1 MEGQKQHNSLQLE
14 KLLLELNKLKTE
26 NLELKN
32 SIISKENELTQNKR
46 EIVRLQAQNKRKLE
60 YISQFSHEF
69 KTPLNAIKGFTTLLL
84 ETDLLKE
91 KQINYY
97 KNILKASDHL
107 FQIVNYN
114 IDAARAEDDK
124 INLIYEEFC
133 PSEIIREVV
142 CVLAEKIKEKN
153 IKLDLNMQKALLNAD
168 KRRFRQLIYNLIG
181 NAYKYNNFNGTISIS
196 TFCKDNN
203 FYFEIKDTGCGIDIS
218 KQKEV
223 FEFFSN
229 INTSIYD
236 PSESSG
242 IGLSLCKKIIKLH
255 GGEIDFTS
263 KNNEGSV
270 FWFYLPLKAA
280 NL

>member
-1 MEGQKQHNSLQLE
+1 MEGQKQHKSLRLK
-14 KLLLELNKLKTE
+14 KLLLELNKLKAE

-133 PSEIIREVV
+133 PSEIISEVV

-181 NAYKYNNFNGTISIS
+181 NAYKYNDFNGKISIN

-270 FWFYLPLKAA
+270 FWFYLPLKKVV
-280 NL
+280 

>member
-1 MEGQKQHNSLQLE
+1 MEGQKQHKSLRLK
-14 KLLLELNKLKTE
+14 KLLLELNKLKAE

-32 SIISKENELTQNKR
+32 SIKSKENELTQNKR

-91 KQINYY
+91 KQISYY
-97 KNILKASDHL
+97 QNILKASDHL

-114 IDAARAEDDK
+114 IDAARAETNK

-133 PSEIIREVV
+133 PSDIIREVI

-181 NAYKYNNFNGTISIS
+181 NAYKYNNFNGTISINTS
-196 TFCKDNN
+196 CKDNN

-229 INTSIYD
+229 INTYIYD
-236 PSESSG
+236 SSESSG

-270 FWFYLPLKAA
+270 FWFYLPLKKAM
-280 NL
+280 

>member
-1 MEGQKQHNSLQLE
+1 MEGQNQQISLQLE
-14 KLLLELNKLKTE
+14 KLLLELNKLKAE

-32 SIISKENELTQNKR
+32 SIISKDNELSQNKR
-46 EIVRLQAQNKRKLE
+46 EISRLQSQNERKLE

-107 FQIVNYN
+107 FQKENYN
-114 IDAARAEDDK
+114 KDAARAENDK
-124 INLIYEEFC
+124 INLNYEEFYPC
-133 PSEIIREVV
+133 DIIREVV

-153 IKLDLNMQKALLNAD
+153 IKLDLNMQKVILNAD

-181 NAYKYNNFNGTISIS
+181 NAYKYNDFNGKISINTS
-196 TFCKDNN
+196 CIDNN
-203 FYFEIKDTGCGIDIS
+203 FYFEIKDTGCGIDAE

-223 FEFFSN
+223 FEFYSN
-229 INTSIYD
+229 INTSVYD
-236 PSESSG
+236 SSESSG
-242 IGLSLCKKIIKLH
+242 IGLSLSKKIIKLH

-270 FWFYLPLKAA
+270 FWFYLPLKKVV
-280 NL
+280 

>member
-1 MEGQKQHNSLQLE
+1 MEGQNQQISLQLE
-14 KLLLELNKLKTE
+14 KLLLELNKLKAE

-32 SIISKENELTQNKR
+32 SIISKDNELSQNKR
-46 EIVRLQAQNKRKLE
+46 EISRLQSQNERKLE

-114 IDAARAEDDK
+114 IDAARAENDK
-124 INLIYEEFC
+124 INLNYEEFYPC
-133 PSEIIREVV
+133 DIIREVV

-153 IKLDLNMQKALLNAD
+153 IKLDLNMQKVILNAD

-181 NAYKYNNFNGTISIS
+181 NAYKYNDFNGKISINTS
-196 TFCKDNN
+196 CKDNN
-203 FYFEIKDTGCGIDIS
+203 FYFEIKDTGCGIDAE

-270 FWFYLPLKAA
+270 FWFYLPLKKVV
-280 NL
+280 

>member
-1 MEGQKQHNSLQLE
+1 MKGQNQQKSLQLK
-14 KLLLELNKLKTE
+14 KLLLELNKLKAE

-32 SIISKENELTQNKR
+32 NITSKDNKLIQNKR
-46 EIVRLQAQNKRKLE
+46 EISQLQEQNKRKLE

-69 KTPLNAIKGFTTLLL
+69 KTPLNAIKSFTTLLL

-107 FQIVNYN
+107 FQIIKYN
-114 IDAARAEDDK
+114 IDAARAENDGIK
-124 INLIYEEFC
+124 LNYEEFY
-133 PSEIIREVV
+133 PSDIICEVV
-142 CVLAEKIKEKN
+142 CILAEKIKEKN
-153 IKLDLNMQKALLNAD
+153 IKLDLHMQKTLLNAD

-181 NAYKYNNFNGTISIS
+181 NAYKYNDFNGKIIIKTS
-196 TFCKDNN
+196 CKDNL
-203 FYFEIKDTGCGIDIS
+203 FYFEIKDTGCGIDID

-229 INTSIYD
+229 INTCIYD
-236 PSESSG
+236 SSESSG

-255 GGEIDFTS
+255 GGDINFTS
-263 KNNEGSV
+263 KNNKGSV
-270 FWFYLPLKAA
+270 FWFYLPLKKTV
-280 NL
+280 